1 MILLPTNEPDFPA
14 RSKKHWQIVMPT
26 NETELSDNNNSEMYN
41 IETVEGMGH
50 VLVAARDIQPW
61 ELVID
66 DTCLVLAPNNYP
78 VCLGCLGEVLVTTR
92 L

>member
-1 MILLPTNEPDFPA
+1 
-14 RSKKHWQIVMPT
+14 MPT
-26 NETELSDNNNSEMYN
+26 NETELSDNNNSKMYN
-41 IETVEGMGH
+41 IETVEGMGR

-92 L
+92 KRIQ